1 MECKG
6 GNRLM
11 SDIHKR
17 LEKYL
22 NEQEIID
29 EYLPDEDVQLMDM
42 MFEFIMG
49 LDSESLDE
57 DQMVE
62 AADLIDMVSDGQ
74 LDDLFDDEDIDIDE
88 AVAAR
93 KVKIKPSDKR
103 MRRREYRKNRVKMKM
118 KGKKFR
124 RTAKYKQWA
133 RMKKRKASSGKTA
146 RGKRIRKFM

>member
-1 MECKG
+1 
-6 GNRLM
+6 M